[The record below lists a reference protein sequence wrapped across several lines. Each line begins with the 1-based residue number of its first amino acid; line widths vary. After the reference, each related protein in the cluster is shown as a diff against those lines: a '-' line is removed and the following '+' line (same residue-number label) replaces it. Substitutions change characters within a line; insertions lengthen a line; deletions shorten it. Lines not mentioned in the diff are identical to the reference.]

1 MAIII
6 LMGFIAFI
14 ALPSVI
20 WLYALAD
27 VIRNDFQY
35 LPTKIVWLI
44 VLCFFPPLGTILY
57 FLIGRNQRITYHPV
71 GRLVVFCMF
80 IIPVLMV
87 VAYLFFSLGH
97 LTSFPEPPETI
108 RI

>member
-1 MAIII
+1 MALIM

-27 VIRNDFQY
+27 VIRNEFQIIS
-35 LPTKIVWLI
+35 TKIVWII
-44 VLCFFPPLGTILY
+44 VLCLFPPLGTLLY
-57 FLIGRNQRITYHPV
+57 FLVGRSQRTTNYPV
-71 GRLVVFCMF
+71 GRLVVFCIF
-80 IIPVLMV
+80 IIPVLMILS
-87 VAYLFFSLGH
+87 YFLYTLGH
-97 LTSFPEPPETI
+97 LTFFPEPPETI